1 MKPTNARVHD
11 LIAKTARVTMKDTV
25 RVMLSM
31 QVVANHLGCTMEE
44 IAALP
49 FDPSRATPEQGEAC
63 MEEFKLMCKLLNDAG
78 HGDVIKRLRQ
88 ID

>member
-11 LIAKTARVTMKDTV
+11 LIAKTARVTIKDTL
-25 RVMLSM
+25 RVVLSM
-31 QVVANHLGCTMEE
+31 QVIANHLGCTMEE

-49 FDPSRATPEQGEAC
+49 FDPNRATPEQSEAC
-63 MEEFKLMCKLLNDAG
+63 TEEFRLMCKQLNEAG
-78 HGDVIKRLRQ
+78 HGDEIKRLRQ